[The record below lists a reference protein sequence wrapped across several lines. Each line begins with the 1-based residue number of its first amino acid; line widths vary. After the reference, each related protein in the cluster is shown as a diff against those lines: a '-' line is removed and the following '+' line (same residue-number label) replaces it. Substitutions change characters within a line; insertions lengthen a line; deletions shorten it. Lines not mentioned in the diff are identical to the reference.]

1 MEESRRLL
9 ESHLNEFFAPTTS
22 NDRKRQI
29 EVVLENFSKQNG
41 SWKQALYFL
50 SHSSSNQFVT
60 MFCLSVIENTIKCKW
75 LTMSPGE
82 RDELKSTIYTF
93 LIQHSSPS
101 SSLKCPSFVRNKI
114 IKLLVDVGKF
124 SWPHSY
130 PDFFSN
136 ILTVSICWKTI
147 VVFLILKAD
156 RFNYFVDCSKR
167 RDCGHWPDLLKNCF

>member
-1 MEESRRLL
+1 MEESSRLL

-50 SHSSSNQFVT
+50 SHSSSNQYVT
-60 MFCLSVIENTIKCKW
+60 MFCLSVIETTIKCKW
-75 LTMSPGE
+75 LMMSPGE
-82 RDELKSTIYTF
+82 KEELKSTIYTF
-93 LIQHSSPS
+93 LLQHSVPS
-101 SSLKCPSFVRNKI
+101 SSIKCPGFVRNKI
-114 IKLLVDVGKF
+114 VKLLVDVGKF

-136 ILTVSICWKTI
+136 ILAVSWK
-147 VVFLILKAD
+147 VFKQNI
-156 RFNYFVDCSKR
+156 
-167 RDCGHWPDLLKNCF
+167 